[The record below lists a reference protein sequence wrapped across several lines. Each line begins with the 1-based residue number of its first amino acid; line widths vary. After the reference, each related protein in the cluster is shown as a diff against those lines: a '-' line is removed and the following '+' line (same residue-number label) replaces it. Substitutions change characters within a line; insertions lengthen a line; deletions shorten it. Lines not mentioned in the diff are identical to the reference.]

1 MLVVPSDSLLDA
13 LPFLREIPCSRL
25 DMPEGTAVF
34 TEGEGCGRIGFL
46 ESGVVRV
53 FKLAESGRE
62 ITLYRIGAGESC
74 ILSMSCAL
82 SNPIHQAS
90 AVVERDARVLAVG
103 VRDFQ
108 TLMERSHAA
117 RDYVFG
123 QLASRLTAVMLLVE
137 EIIFHKVDVRLARIL
152 FDHAAQHRSAPL
164 RRTHEEL
171 AVELGTAREVIS
183 RILKDFERTGAVQ
196 LSRGMLTVFNP
207 RLLQIDGNKI
217 S

>member
-1 MLVVPSDSLLDA
+1 MSSSILSASLVQT
-13 LPFLREIPCSRL
+13 LPFLADVPYSIME
-25 DMPEGTAVF
+25 MPEGTPVF

-62 ITLYRIGAGESC
+62 ITLYRINAGESC

-90 AVVERDARVLAVG
+90 AVVESAARVLVVG

-123 QLASRLTAVMLLVE
+123 QFALRLTAVMLLVE
-137 EIIFHKVDVRLARIL
+137 EIIFHKVDMRLARIL
-152 FDHAAQHRSAPL
+152 LDHAAEHGSAPL

-183 RILKDFERTGAVQ
+183 RILKEFERAGAVQ
-196 LSRGMLTVFNP
+196 LSRGMLIVLKP
-207 RLLQIDGNKI
+207 RLLQTEGAKA
-217 S
+217 